1 MNLDNTYTQAVE
13 LLKQLIQT
21 PSFSTEE
28 DKTAGLIFDFL
39 AQQEMNPKR
48 YLNNVWAVASGY
60 NAAKPTLLLNS
71 HHDTVQPSPS
81 YTRNPF
87 AAVIEDG
94 KLYGL
99 GSNDA
104 GGSVVSLLHTFC
116 IMAKEE
122 LPYNLVIA
130 ITAEEER
137 VSVNGISALL
147 PELPEISFAIVG
159 EPTQMNAAVAERG
172 LMVLD
177 CTSKGKSGHAA
188 RNEGDNALYHA
199 VSDIQWFRT
208 FRFPKV
214 SPLMGELKMT
224 VTQIQAGTQHNV
236 IPAECSFV
244 VDVRPTDCYKNEEIV
259 KLISQHVK
267 CEIKPRSTHLLASAL
282 SEEHCLAKTAKKLGI
297 ECYISPTTSD
307 ITRIPVPALKM
318 GPGDSARS
326 HTADEFIY
334 VDEIQQGIDGYIRFL
349 KALEPNS

>member
-1 MNLDNTYTQAVE
+1 MSLENIYSQAVD
-13 LLKQLIQT
+13 LLKQLIET

-28 DKTAGLIFDFL
+28 DKTAELIFSFL
-39 AQQEMNPKR
+39 ESQKMNPKR
-48 YLNNVWAVASGY
+48 YMNNVWAISPSY
-60 NAAKPTLLLNS
+60 DDSKPTLLLNS
-71 HHDTVQPSPS
+71 HHDTVQPSS
-81 YTRNPF
+81 AYTRNPF
-87 AAVIEDG
+87 AATVEDG

-104 GGSVVSLLHTFC
+104 GGSVVSLLHAFC
-116 IMAKEE
+116 LLAKEE
-122 LPYNLVIA
+122 LPYNLVVA

-147 PELPEISFAIVG
+147 PKLPKIDFAIVG

-177 CTSKGKSGHAA
+177 CLSKGKAGHAA

-199 VSDIQWFRT
+199 IDDIQWFRT
-208 FRFPKV
+208 YHFPKV
-214 SPLMGELKMT
+214 SPLMGEVKMT

-259 KLISQHVK
+259 ELVRQHVK
-267 CEIKPRSTHLLASAL
+267 CEVKPRSTHLLASAL
-282 SEEHCLAKTAKKLGI
+282 SEKHCLMKTAKQLGMT
-297 ECYISPTTSD
+297 CYISPTTSD
-307 ITRIPVPALKM
+307 ITRIPVPALKL

-334 VDEIQQGIDGYIRFL
+334 VDEIQQGIDGYLRFL
-349 KALEPNS
+349 KALNVNS